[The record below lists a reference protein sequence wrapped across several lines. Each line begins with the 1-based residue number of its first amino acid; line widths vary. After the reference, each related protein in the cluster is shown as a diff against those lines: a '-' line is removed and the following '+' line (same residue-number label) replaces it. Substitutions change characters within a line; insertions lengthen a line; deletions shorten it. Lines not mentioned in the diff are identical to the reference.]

1 MSNTLSTDQILSK
14 LLTGELLCKDKIG
27 GKSDVWLKFA
37 EVFDKDDKSC
47 GYVVCKNCQHL
58 YKYNSKEGTSNLIR
72 HVCSSTSNQRKITH
86 FLTKKV
92 ISTKVKED
100 TTKKIVNFVCKDLR
114 SFETI
119 VGLGFQEL
127 AQEFIKIGSIHGNIP
142 IEELLPH
149 PTTVSRNILKEAEL
163 VKSALAESL
172 LEFFQ
177 ISGGAFT
184 TDCWTDNY
192 RKISYISLTV
202 HFIDNWNLKE
212 YILAV
217 SKFPE
222 ISHTADIIRRIIFS
236 LLRGYNLQPEIN
248 IKRYTFITD
257 SGANFVAAFR
267 NYRHLPCMTHRN
279 VLIWFLIY

>member
-1 MSNTLSTDQILSK
+1 QISSK
-14 LLTGELLCKDKIG
+14 ILAGELLCKDKIG
-27 GKSDVWLKFA
+27 GKSDVWLRFA
-37 EVFDKDDKSC
+37 EVFDKEDKSC
-47 GYVVCKNCQHL
+47 GYVICKNCQHL

-72 HVCSSTSNQRKITH
+72 HVCSSSTSNQRNITS

-92 ISTKVKED
+92 IPTKVKED
-100 TTKKIVNFVCKDLR
+100 PTKKIVNFVCKDLCP
-114 SFETI
+114 FETI

-127 AQEFIKIGSIHGNIP
+127 AQEFIKIGSIYGNVS

-149 PTTVSRNILKEAEL
+149 PTTISRNTLKEAEL

-172 LEFFQ
+172 LEFFR

-202 HFIDNWNLKE
+202 HFIDNWDLKE
-212 YILAV
+212 YVLAV

-222 ISHTADIIRRIIFS
+222 ISHTSDIIQRTIFS
-236 LLRGYNLQPEIN
+236 LLRGYNLQPESK
-248 IKRYTFITD
+248 IKRYAFVTD
-257 SGANFVAAFR
+257 SGANFVAAFQ
-267 NYRHLPCMTHRN
+267 NYKHLSCIAH
-279 VLIWFLIY
+279 